1 MKRARVRLKA
11 SEGGRAGVSPH
22 AAISAAAL
30 PLNDKAILPA
40 GLVARPPALPHGLG
54 VRKGL
59 KGTAGDGVAVGDLL
73 ADVVCV
79 QHERRYCPQQ
89 SDAHL
94 RRVRSVYGDCS
105 FGATPWRASR
115 ASKLS
120 LHFVRQRNHRSCRW
134 GLNERRLDRL
144 RRGELAGRA
153 FVNALHRKGADRRQ
167 GAHEHHGRFADVAF
181 LGRRLVA
188 DIILHE
194 Q

>member
-1 MKRARVRLKA
+1 M
-11 SEGGRAGVSPH
+11 VSQF
-22 AAISAAAL
+22 
-30 PLNDKAILPA
+30 
-40 GLVARPPALPHGLG
+40 V
-54 VRKGL
+54 KGL
-59 KGTAGDGVAVGDLL
+59 KGSAGD
-73 ADVVCV
+73 DVVI
-79 QHERRYCPQQ
+79 
-89 SDAHL
+89 
-94 RRVRSVYGDCS
+94 G
-105 FGATPWRASR
+105 
-115 ASKLS
+115 
-120 LHFVRQRNHRSCRW
+120 CRW